1 MLILKNPHSVLA
13 ALKARPKD
21 VLEIRLS
28 QVRETRESRDGEGP
42 AVDPWSQVAALA
54 KKEGVRIVTAP
65 KAARPEGRPQ
75 QGRPGDRSPARGEP
89 RGEDGRTS
97 STEALVREKEPLPL
111 ELLMPKSAENSS
123 KYGLW
128 LAFDQ
133 LQDPH
138 NVGSIFRTAAFF
150 GVRGIIMTQDRS
162 ATLTSTVY
170 DVSSGG
176 VEDVPFAVVPNL
188 QRAFEVSKDH
198 ELWILGTSE
207 HAKQSWNTV
216 PKDRHWL
223 LVMGNEE
230 KGMRRL
236 TAETCDM
243 ICQIPP
249 AGPGVSSLNVS
260 VAAGILISKLA

>member
-1 MLILKNPHSVLA
+1 
-13 ALKARPKD
+13 
-21 VLEIRLS
+21 
-28 QVRETRESRDGEGP
+28 
-42 AVDPWSQVAALA
+42 
-54 KKEGVRIVTAP
+54 
-65 KAARPEGRPQ
+65 
-75 QGRPGDRSPARGEP
+75 
-89 RGEDGRTS
+89 
-97 STEALVREKEPLPL
+97 
-111 ELLMPKSAENSS
+111 MPKSAENGS

-162 ATLTSTVY
+162 AALTSTVY

-198 ELWILGTSE
+198 DLWILGTSE

-216 PKDRHWL
+216 PKDRNWL

-243 ICQIPP
+243 VCQIPP
-249 AGPGVSSLNVS
+249 SGNGVSSLNVS